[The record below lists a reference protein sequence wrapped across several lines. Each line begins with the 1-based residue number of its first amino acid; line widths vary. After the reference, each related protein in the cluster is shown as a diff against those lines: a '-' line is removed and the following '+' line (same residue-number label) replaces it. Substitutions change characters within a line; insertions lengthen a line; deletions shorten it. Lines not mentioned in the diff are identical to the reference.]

1 MRLRSILSESFGR
14 AARENVSMNRLI
26 SLALMSGFCL
36 MLLACTTQ
44 EAPSGLVV
52 SNVTVVSAERDA
64 PMEHAYVRILDG
76 RIAEV
81 SERRLRGEQE
91 INGKGRYLIPGL
103 IDTHVHLAVP
113 PGFPSA
119 MTAEQA
125 AAHHEVVAAALA
137 QDPRSYLFFGFTTLV
152 DLIGTA
158 ERTKQWNALEIR
170 PDAYFCGGAAIM
182 DDHIQLVL
190 APFFSYEQES
200 RIDPAEHTPETAVAR
215 IASDG
220 ASCVKTFYQEGVPGL
235 PTSSLEMAR
244 ALVGAA
250 HEHGLPVF
258 IHANRKGD
266 QAFSVAAGV
275 DVIVHGMW
283 RSMNEEAALDNEARE
298 ILAAIARDNIGYQPT
313 TQVIVGLQEMLHDDY
328 LARPELADAY
338 STALIDWYASKEG
351 GWYAD
356 QIRKWNTGLDAEAQ
370 FRETLNR
377 ASEVTGILDK
387 ADAHL
392 LFGTDTPSDMIY
404 TNPPGLNGRL
414 EMDNWIAAG
423 ISEKKL
429 FRAMTID
436 NARAIGLEGKIGTVE
451 VGKTA
456 NMLLLGGNP
465 LESVKA
471 YDTIETV
478 FLHGRPIARETL
490 SARAVKE
497 GK

>member
-1 MRLRSILSESFGR
+1 MKL
-14 AARENVSMNRLI
+14 RENVSMNRLI

-44 EAPSGLVV
+44 GDPSGLVV

-76 RIAEV
+76 RIAEM
-81 SERRLRGEQE
+81 SERPLRGEQE
-91 INGKGRYLIPGL
+91 IDGTDRYLIPGL
-103 IDTHVHLAVP
+103 IDSHVHLAVP
-113 PGFPSA
+113 PGWPSA

-125 AAHHEVVAAALA
+125 AAHPEIVSAALA

-158 ERTKQWNALEIR
+158 ERTKQWNSLDLR
-170 PDAYFCGGAAIM
+170 PDAYFCSVAAITN
-182 DDHIQLVL
+182 DHIQLVL
-190 APFFSYEQES
+190 APFFSYKQEGK
-200 RIDPAEHTPETAVAR
+200 IDSTEHTPETAVAR

-220 ASCVKTFYQEGVPGL
+220 ARCVKTFYQEGVPGF
-235 PTSSLEMAR
+235 PAPRLETAR
-244 ALVGAA
+244 ALVAAA
-250 HEHGLPVF
+250 HERGLPVF

-328 LARPELADAY
+328 LLRPELADVYPA
-338 STALIDWYASKEG
+338 ALIDWYASEDG

-356 QIRKWNTGLDAEAQ
+356 QIRKWNTGLDAEAR
-370 FRETLNR
+370 FRETINR
-377 ASEVTGILDK
+377 ASEVTSILDK

-404 TNPPGLNGRL
+404 TNPPGLNGRM
-414 EMDNWIAAG
+414 EMNNWITAG
-423 ISEKKL
+423 ISEEKL
-429 FRAMTID
+429 FRALTID
-436 NARAIGLEGKIGTVE
+436 NARAIGLEGEIGTIE
-451 VGKTA
+451 AGKTA
-456 NMLLLGGNP
+456 NLLLLRGDP
-465 LESVKA
+465 LKSVEA
-471 YDTIETV
+471 YDSIETV

>member
-1 MRLRSILSESFGR
+1 MKLREKI
-14 AARENVSMNRLI
+14 AMNRMI
-26 SLALMSGFCL
+26 GLALISGFCL
-36 MLLACTTQ
+36 MLLGCTTQ
-44 EAPSGLVV
+44 GDPSGLVV
-52 SNVTVVSAERDA
+52 SNVTVISPERAA
-64 PMEHAYVRILDG
+64 PLEHAYVRILDG
-76 RIAEV
+76 RIADV
-81 SERRLRGEQE
+81 SERPLRGEQE
-91 INGKGRYLIPGL
+91 IDGAGRYLVPGL
-103 IDTHVHLAVP
+103 IDSHVHLAVP

-125 AAHHEVVAAALA
+125 AAHPDIVAAALA

-158 ERTKQWNALEIR
+158 ERTTRWNALELR
-170 PDAYFCGGAAIM
+170 PDAYFCGGTAIM

-190 APFFSYEQES
+190 APFFSYGQEG
-200 RIDPAEHTPETAVAR
+200 RIDPTEHTPETAVAH
-215 IASDG
+215 IAADG
-220 ASCVKTFYQEGVPGL
+220 AICVKTFYQEGVPGF
-235 PTSSLEMAR
+235 PTPPVETGR
-244 ALVGAA
+244 ALVAAA
-250 HEHGLPVF
+250 HERGLPVF

-266 QAFSVAAGV
+266 QAFAVAAGV

-283 RSMNEEAALDNEARE
+283 RNPDEDPLLDNEARE
-298 ILAAIARDNIGYQPT
+298 ILAAIGRDNIGYQPT

-338 STALIDWYASKEG
+338 PAALIDWYASKDG

-370 FRETLNR
+370 FRETINR
-377 ASEVTGILDK
+377 ASEVTSILDK

-404 TNPPGLNGRL
+404 TNPPGLNGRM
-414 EMDNWIAAG
+414 EMDNWITAG
-423 ISEKKL
+423 ISEEKL
-429 FRAMTID
+429 FRALTID
-436 NARAIGLEGKIGTVE
+436 NARAIGLEGEIGSIE
-451 VGKTA
+451 PGKTA
-456 NMLLLGGNP
+456 NLLLLRGNP
-465 LESVKA
+465 LEGVKA

>member
-14 AARENVSMNRLI
+14 VARENVSMNRLI

-36 MLLACTTQ
+36 ILLACTTQ
-44 EAPSGLVV
+44 EVPSGLVV

-76 RIAEV
+76 RIAEM
-81 SERRLRGEQE
+81 SGRPLRGEQE
-91 INGKGRYLIPGL
+91 IDGTGRYLVPGL
-103 IDTHVHLAVP
+103 IDSHVHLAVS

-125 AAHHEVVAAALA
+125 AAHPEVVAAALA

-158 ERTKQWNALEIR
+158 ERTKQWNALNLR
-170 PDAYFCGGAAIM
+170 PDAYFCSGALIIN
-182 DDHIQLVL
+182 DHIQFLH
-190 APFFSYEQES
+190 APFFSYVQEG

-215 IASDG
+215 IAADG
-220 ASCVKTFYQEGVPGL
+220 AICVKTVYEEGVPGF
-235 PTSSLEMAR
+235 PTPSVETAR
-244 ALVGAA
+244 ALVAAA
-250 HEHGLPVF
+250 HERGLPVF
-258 IHANRKGD
+258 IHANRKGG

-283 RSMNEEAALDNEARE
+283 RSLNEEAALDNEARE

-313 TQVIVGLQEMLHDDY
+313 TQVIVGLQEMLQDDY

-338 STALIDWYASKEG
+338 PAALIDWYASKEG

-356 QIRKWNTGLDAEAQ
+356 LMRSAGVKDREA
-370 FRETLNR
+370 FIRETINR

-404 TNPPGLNGRL
+404 TNPPGLNGRM

-423 ISEKKL
+423 ISEEKL
-429 FRAMTID
+429 FRTLTID
-436 NARAIGLEGKIGTVE
+436 NARAIGLEGKIGSIE
-451 VGKTA
+451 PGKTA
-456 NMLLLGGNP
+456 NLLLLGGNP
-465 LESVKA
+465 LKSVEA

-490 SARAVKE
+490 SACAVKE